1 MKAWLEANV
10 AKHGRIGASD
20 LVGTI
25 LDILLQELLQG
36 HILKGAWDD
45 TGVAMMHMCQC
56 LEQRLPG
63 HLHSLSMNVRR

>member
-1 MKAWLEANV
+1 M

-20 LVGTI
+20 LVGTL
-25 LDILLQELLQG
+25 LDILLQEVLQEVLQG

-63 HLHSLSMNVRR
+63 HLHSLSVNVRR